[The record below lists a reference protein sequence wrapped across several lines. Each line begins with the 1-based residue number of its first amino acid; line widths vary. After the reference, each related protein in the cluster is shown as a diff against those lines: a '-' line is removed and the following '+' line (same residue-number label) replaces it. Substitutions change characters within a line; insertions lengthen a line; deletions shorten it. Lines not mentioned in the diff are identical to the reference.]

1 MSDNF
6 QVDPELLERFQRGLA
21 RTIGSQ
27 QWTGLRTVQL
37 GALIG
42 TEQRVRVPEDDR
54 QYQNQCY
61 FTSLDGGEVGKVIN
75 TVADFRYGRRVVIGY
90 PPNDKA
96 RLHVYRYEVAQE
108 NEPSAPDFGVL
119 PHAGQHEI
127 INAGYTGGAFSGKVG
142 EDPPRIDL
150 RTLYNAQVMPW
161 SGMIGYLAPGWIPTT
176 YGRKYWNG
184 GELADLTSEIPA
196 GVGYAKFCLVEVDSD
211 LAVSYV
217 YGPEFV
223 QLLPEKVL
231 WDYIPAGNKDKFHPT
246 AICLVN
252 GMTRITWGHL
262 ASGILIHS
270 PTVAQ
275 ALGQVPTYNG
285 RVTVYNGRVVYT

>member
-6 QVDPELLERFQRGLA
+6 QIDPEILA
-21 RTIGSQ
+21 PLTRQYAQIVGAT
-27 QWTGLRTVQL
+27 QWTGLVTVTL

-61 FTSLDGGEVGKVIN
+61 YTSLDGAEVGKVIN

-96 RLHVYRYEVAQE
+96 RLHVYRMEVAQE

-127 INAGYTGGAFSGKVG
+127 HNAGFTGGAFSGKVG
-142 EDPPRIDL
+142 EDPIRVDL
-150 RTLYNAQVMPW
+150 RMLWNAQIHMW
-161 SGMIGYLAPGWIPTT
+161 SGLVAYLAPGWIPTT
-176 YGRKYWNG
+176 SGRQYWNG
-184 GELADLTSEIPA
+184 GELADLTAEIPS
-196 GVGYAKFCLVEVDSD
+196 GVGYAKFCLVEINNS
-211 LAVSYV
+211 LTVSYI

-223 QLLPEKVL
+223 AALPEKVI
-231 WDYIPAGNKDKFHPT
+231 WDYVPAGNK
-246 AICLVN
+246 ANYQAGVICLVN
-252 GMTRITWGHL
+252 GMARITWGHIW
-262 ASGILIHS
+262 SGFRAHA

-275 ALGQVPTYNG
+275 VLGQVPTYNG
-285 RVTVYNGRVVYT
+285 RVTVYDGKVVYT